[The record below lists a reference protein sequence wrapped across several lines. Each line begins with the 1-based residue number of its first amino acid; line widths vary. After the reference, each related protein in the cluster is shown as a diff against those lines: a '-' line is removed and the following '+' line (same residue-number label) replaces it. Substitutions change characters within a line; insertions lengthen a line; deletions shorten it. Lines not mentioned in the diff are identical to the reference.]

1 MTRRRKLGIALTV
14 FFALLLLVVLA
25 AFHMERQD
33 AEHARF
39 YNTGKTVNDFLKGY
53 CGALETSFAARN
65 AAALAG
71 RYSGAYAAPGRG
83 AWRWGEPT
91 PENDVVLRH
100 LERQGAADYGR
111 DELTAELGAY
121 LDGLSRVDQTIC
133 KIVLIE
139 DVEFEH
145 RVTLTVN
152 WQGIEGT
159 RSISSVHYISN
170 VRGDTA
176 SELPA
181 GTPIEGIQTVSTD
194 PNIAYYDDP
203 ALQAAA
209 EGEPT
214 LVDPVLEYI
223 ALNSEPDP
231 TTEPIVTTDPVIDPV
246 VDPVDTVATSV
257 NGKVLTDV
265 TAK

>member
-1 MTRRRKLGIALTV
+1 MISSGNVQARRAAGSRGFTFVELMLSVGI
-14 FFALLLLVVLA
+14 LA
-25 AFHMERQD
+25 IVAVG
-33 AEHARF
+33 
-39 YNTGKTVNDFLKGY
+39 T
-53 CGALETSFAARN
+53 
-65 AAALAG
+65 AAAM
-71 RYSGAYAAPGRG
+71 
-83 AWRWGEPT
+83 
-91 PENDVVLRH
+91 V
-100 LERQGAADYGR
+100 QGPR
-111 DELTAELGAY
+111 
-121 LDGLSRVDQTIC
+121 LSRVAREEMMVRSAMRGMVAEISSAPYSE
-133 KIVLIE
+133 VAAAFAGE
-139 DVEFEH
+139 GFEVPGIAASSVDADKLPGVIRVDEMREGTARYF